1 MRAKVLYGLSLIGL
15 IWSVGV
21 FANQPLTSPGAVLD
35 ALNQRT
41 GNVIIAMVDDPRGR
55 TQWTTQLSNRLRGV
69 DVSLNAQTLGRLRTN
84 SLRYV
89 RPRLGVNRIAV
100 ELDDAG
106 AAFQFPAFRSAGVP
120 TGIVVLTAGAADT
133 MRLTSLTPDEVAR
146 IRNALTRSLAGGM
159 PRVIALI
166 QNRGIERRAPV
177 QTNTGRWTSRSDG
190 TSTGDDRGN
199 DSDGGGGDP
208 SVSSSASAE
217 AGADRSNTDVTSSES
232 TGSTAAESA
241 STSEGEDEQADSTQD
256 FDVSADRRSFY

>member
-1 MRAKVLYGLSLIGL
+1 VRAKVLYGLSLVGL

-21 FANQPLTSPGAVLD
+21 FANQPLTSPDAVLD
-35 ALNQRT
+35 ALNERT
-41 GNVIIAMVDDPRGR
+41 GNVIVAMVDDPRGR

-69 DVSLNAQTLGRLRTN
+69 DVSLNAQSLGHLRTN

-100 ELDDAG
+100 ELEDAG

-120 TGIVVLTAGAADT
+120 TGIVVLTAGAVDT

-166 QNRGIERRAPV
+166 QNRGIEPVAPV
-177 QTNTGRWTSRSDG
+177 QPNTGRWTSRSDG

-199 DSDGGGGDP
+199 DSDGGGGAP
-208 SVSSSASAE
+208 SVSASAE
-217 AGADRSNTDVTSSES
+217 AGADQSNTDATSSES
-232 TGSTAAESA
+232 TATESVSA
-241 STSEGEDEQADSTQD
+241 SEGAEEQADSTPD

>member
-1 MRAKVLYGLSLIGL
+1 MRAKVLYGLSLISL

-69 DVSLNAQTLGRLRTN
+69 DVSLNAQSLGHLRTN

-190 TSTGDDRGN
+190 ASTGDDRGN
-199 DSDGGGGDP
+199 DSDGGDA
-208 SVSSSASAE
+208 SVSSSTSTE
-217 AGADRSNTDVTSSES
+217 AAADRSNTDVTSSES
-232 TGSTAAESA
+232 TESTAAESVSA
-241 STSEGEDEQADSTQD
+241 SEGAEEQADSTQD